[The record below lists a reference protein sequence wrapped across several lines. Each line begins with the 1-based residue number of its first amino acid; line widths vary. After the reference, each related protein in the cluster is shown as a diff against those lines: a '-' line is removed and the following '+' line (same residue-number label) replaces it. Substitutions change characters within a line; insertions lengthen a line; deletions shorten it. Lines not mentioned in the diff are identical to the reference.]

1 MKGWEYQSLKDTK
14 TLLFFFLE
22 IRASKGE
29 FAVERNT
36 LVSCLRSNQS
46 RNKHSDKNRWSL
58 KRVSL

>member
-29 FAVERNT
+29 FAVERA
-36 LVSCLRSNQS
+36 LVVGLTRS
-46 RNKHSDKNRWSL
+46 RHYLASL
-58 KRVSL
+58 FLATVQVLPGRKS